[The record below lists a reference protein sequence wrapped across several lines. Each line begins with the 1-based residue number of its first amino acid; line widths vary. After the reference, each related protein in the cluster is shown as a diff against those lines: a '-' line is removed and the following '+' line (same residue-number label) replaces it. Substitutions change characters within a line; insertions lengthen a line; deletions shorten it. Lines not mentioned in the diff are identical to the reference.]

1 MSDSEMSGTDNEC
14 IDSLM
19 YLLDEAEGAQ
29 DDLEPYEDVSKDSV
43 RSILKEHVGL
53 VFFGLNE
60 NGHVNYRDATVLG
73 KHTQLNFPLSI
84 LNAERLLMAVYLD
97 YDIPVDQVSTVNV
110 PKFIKEHERMTTT
123 AQELRGKYPIGQHQ
137 VWIDPQDLKNR
148 PGHDD
153 GAFNLKKRSWK
164 LSHGF
169 RKVVNDNLGDDEKHI
184 KWPKF
189 VVVVTAF
196 RKNEHHQ
203 VVPKESF
210 KSPSFEVRS
219 KEQSNKARAARG
231 LTEPVRRRRTPQ
243 TAAAAEKLRVLQAE
257 IIAIRDEIEQE
268 KGAYT
273 EYQTCFNFVRAVSAK
288 SPSERIIHSILN

>member
-1 MSDSEMSGTDNEC
+1 MSGTDDDC
-14 IDSLM
+14 VDSLM
-19 YLLDEAEGAQ
+19 HLLDEPEGAEG
-29 DDLEPYEDVSKDSV
+29 DSEPYEDVSKHSV
-43 RSILKEHVGL
+43 RSVLEDQVGL

-73 KHTQLNFPLSI
+73 KHTQLNIPLSM

-97 YDIPVDQVSTVNV
+97 YDIPVDQVSMVVV
-110 PKFIKEHERMTTT
+110 PKFIKEQMTTT
-123 AQELRGKYPIGQHQ
+123 AEELRGKYPIGQHQ

-148 PGHDD
+148 PGRTD
-153 GAFNLKKRSWK
+153 GAFQLKKRSWK

-169 RKVVNDNLGDDEKHI
+169 RKVVNDNLGNDSKHI

-189 VVVVTAF
+189 VVVSTAF

-203 VVPKESF
+203 VVPAESF

-257 IIAIRDEIEQE
+257 IIAIRDKIEQE
-268 KGAYT
+268 KTAYT
-273 EYQTCFNFVRAVSAK
+273 EYQTCYNFVRAVSTGE
-288 SPSERIIHSILN
+288 PSERNIHSILN